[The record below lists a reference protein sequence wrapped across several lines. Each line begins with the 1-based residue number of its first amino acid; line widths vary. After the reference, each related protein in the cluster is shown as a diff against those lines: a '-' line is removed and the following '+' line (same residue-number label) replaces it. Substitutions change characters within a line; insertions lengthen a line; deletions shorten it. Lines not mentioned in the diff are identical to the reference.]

1 VSDAIPIFLH
11 VAAYVSGIL
20 APPVALVLLGLVL
33 RALWAPVA
41 GISKLFAL
49 WLEHRARMTTAK
61 RGQYRHVGSGGEVER

>member
-33 RALWAPVA
+33 RAIWAPVA
-41 GISKLFAL
+41 GIGKLFAL
-49 WLEHRARMTTAK
+49 WLEHRARVAVEK
-61 RGQYRHVGSGGEVER
+61 RGQCRHASSRGEP